1 MSALAR
7 PAGDAFQAQAQTPN
21 FFAGRLDRG
30 AIYAVGIETVAAR
43 GLLWQAPLCAGLTE
57 ERPGVLITPLDPA
70 QPTFAAVVERAAANT
85 ALADAFAQGRLKLFT
100 ADGDHAA
107 ALFRRG
113 AAGYVGELDH
123 FGIADG
129 SLLLIDQADD
139 LFTPHDH
146 VAVVQQASIYED
158 WARRHG
164 HTLLLLFLRA
174 STHRPILEGNQ
185 AALQHFRGVA
195 RVTPDADRLC
205 LSIDFWQSP
214 AGQQLG
220 QTVWLDGS
228 RGTPTTPTR
237 PTAAADI
244 AAVERLV
251 VWHVGIPDAAL
262 DALSTQVQW
271 RCVGSVE
278 ELPAPGADP
287 APLGRVLVTL
297 AASVDGATLARQLQ
311 ALRDRCG
318 RDCRILLREG
328 GRRLRE
334 HGERRWLRAAGVGA
348 VIDADLRPSDWL
360 PLLRGDAEGAP
371 AEAATGQ
378 PEAGQADTLTTLL
391 AQADQAGAAASG
403 WLARDDFVAAARE
416 LLQHCAAQE
425 VPCTLAEVIISD
437 ADLDE
442 AAAVRASRG
451 GDLALRRAGELLF
464 LLQGC
469 DERDAIPVI
478 TRRMDE
484 AAAGRAV
491 RRVSLFYL
499 PEAIDA
505 RLAELSEAE
514 DAGPAPMREGQQ
526 PGEDG
531 PSTGGSVGAN
541 VGGNVVAMHGRSGSR
556 GLTGTTVAV
565 STALALALAPWP
577 GSTQAQTSSTPPPPS
592 PTKRA
597 PVRKAAKPAVRKAA
611 AKPVASEP
619 AASEPAAQAASAP
632 EEASAAA
639 PVEMV
644 EAVSPAAQA
653 YDEARYAEAG
663 QLGLAEL
670 QAKPGD
676 HGLRLKVANALAWT
690 GDYVHAV
697 PLYEALAGT
706 QLADAGRLGLANI
719 QLWNGQPQRA
729 APVLRQI
736 VASEPD
742 NADARTS
749 LADAEAQLRPR
760 STLQLGHLS
769 DSGQARR
776 TALQFGH
783 GWWAAD
789 LAQRFELHAEARHET
804 KAPEQVDERA
814 REIGL
819 SWEHQSLP
827 LAPRLELSAQQ
838 APRTRLF
845 GEVGA
850 QLGQGWLGEQA
861 LGLRLGRV
869 NWGKLAFSPVAL
881 RDGLSAQLV
890 GLTSRG
896 EAALGQWDA
905 QWSRYAVSDGN
916 RVTDASLR
924 VTPAWQPLPAAS
936 GVRVFAGLASHKA
949 AQATM
954 SYWSPTAGHS
964 VAQLGL
970 TWGRWERDW
979 ELSAE
984 LRRSQ
989 RLAGEGADGW
999 SASAGGKRS
1008 IGRDLALRAEASH
1021 DDTRR
1026 GTSSYRATA
1035 LSIALESVW

>member
-1 MSALAR
+1 MSASAR
-7 PAGDAFQAQAQTPN
+7 LTGNASWPHANDPN
-21 FFAGRLDRG
+21 FFTGRLDRG
-30 AIYAVGIETVAAR
+30 AVYAVGIETVAAR
-43 GLLWQAPLCAGLTE
+43 GLLWQAPLRAALSE
-57 ERPGVLITPLDPA
+57 DRPGVLITPLDPA
-70 QPTFAAVVERAAANT
+70 QPTFAAVIERAAAT
-85 ALADAFAQGRLKLFT
+85 AALADAFAQGRLKLFT
-100 ADGDHAA
+100 ADGNHAA

-146 VAVVQQASIYED
+146 VAVVEQARIYEE

-174 STHRPILEGNQ
+174 GAHRPILEGNQ

-205 LSIDFWQSP
+205 LLIDFWQS
-214 AGQQLG
+214 AAHQQIG
-220 QTVWLDGS
+220 QTIWLDGS
-228 RGTPTTPTR
+228 RGTPVPSAGLPSASGWATPPAT
-237 PTAAADI
+237 
-244 AAVERLV
+244 ERLP
-251 VWHVGIPDAAL
+251 VWHLGMPDAAL
-262 DALSTQVQW
+262 DALSAQIQW
-271 RCVGSVE
+271 HCVDSVD
-278 ELPAPGADP
+278 ELPAASGDEGKA
-287 APLGRVLVTL
+287 GCVLVTS
-297 AASVDGATLARQLQ
+297 AASVDSATLLRQLQ
-311 ALRDRCG
+311 ALRAHCG
-318 RDCRILLREG
+318 EGSRILLREAG
-328 GRRLRE
+328 HRLRA
-334 HGERRWLRAAGVGA
+334 HAERRWLGAAGVDA
-348 VIDADLRPSDWL
+348 VIGADLLPSDWL
-360 PLLRGDAEGAP
+360 PLLRGDALGTPTGTAAGLPQAAQADALEALLAEADQ
-371 AEAATGQ
+371 AEAA
-378 PEAGQADTLTTLL
+378 AG
-391 AQADQAGAAASG
+391 G
-403 WLARDDFVAAARE
+403 WLARDEFVAAAQR
-416 LLQHCAAQE
+416 LLQRCADLG
-425 VPCTLAEVIISD
+425 VPCTLAEVAISE

-451 GDLALRRAGELLF
+451 GDLALREAGELLF

-469 DERDAIPVI
+469 DERDAIPVV
-478 TRRMDE
+478 TRRMAE
-484 AAAGRAV
+484 AGAARAV

-505 RLAELSEAE
+505 RLAELADADNTD
-514 DAGPAPMREGQQ
+514 DAGPAPSRDAKRSSEA
-526 PGEDG
+526 PA
-531 PSTGGSVGAN
+531 PT
-541 VGGNVVAMHGRSGSR
+541 GGNVVAMHGRSGSR
-556 GLTGTTVAV
+556 GLTGSTLAV

-577 GSTQAQTSSTPPPPS
+577 APSRAQSSAM
-592 PTKRA
+592 PTASA
-597 PVRKAAKPAVRKAA
+597 PAKAPAARKVAKPAVRKVEPAQPTASEAA
-611 AKPVASEP
+611 SKAESTAKPASAPVAAAAVAMAEEAKPV
-619 AASEPAAQAASAP
+619 
-632 EEASAAA
+632 
-639 PVEMV
+639 
-644 EAVSPAAQA
+644 SPATQA
-653 YDEARYAEAG
+653 YDEARYAEAS

-670 QAKPGD
+670 QARPGD
-676 HGLRLKVANALAWT
+676 HALRLKVANALAWSGNT
-690 GDYVHAV
+690 GRAV

-706 QLADAGRLGLANI
+706 PLANAGRLGLANI

-729 APVLRQI
+729 APVLRQV
-736 VASEPD
+736 VAAEPD
-742 NADARTS
+742 NGDARTS

-760 STLQLGHLS
+760 STLQLGRLS

-783 GWWAAD
+783 AWWAAD
-789 LAQRFELHAEARHET
+789 LAQRFELQAELRHET
-804 KAPEQVDERA
+804 KEPERVDEQA

-819 SWEHQSLP
+819 SWEHQRLP
-827 LAPRLELSAQQ
+827 LAPRVEVSVRQ

-845 GEVGA
+845 VEASA

-896 EAALGQWDA
+896 EAALGQWDV

-924 VTPAWQPLPAAS
+924 VTPAWQPLPKAS
-936 GVRVFAGLASHKA
+936 GVRVFAGLADHKA
-949 AQATM
+949 QVATA
-954 SYWSPTAGHS
+954 SYWSPTAGHR

-970 TWGRWERDW
+970 SWGRWERDW

-989 RLAGEGADGW
+989 RLAGEGANGW
-999 SASAGGKRS
+999 SASAGGKRTLA
-1008 IGRDLALRAEASH
+1008 RDLALRAEASH

-1026 GTSSYRATA
+1026 GGSSYRATA